1 MPDALEARLAKL
13 GQLTELPDPH
23 DAVAP
28 LRDALKLKTNLIVA
42 RAADVAAD
50 LELHALNP
58 DLIAALARWLD
69 TLADKDRRCWAKAGL
84 AHALATNRAAG
95 DDAEAVYR
103 RAITLQQWDPVWG
116 KTEDSAGPVRA
127 AAALGLVRAG
137 SRHSLLA
144 LADLLHDHLLPV
156 RLAATE
162 ALGELGGEPAL
173 ALLRL
178 RALTDT
184 EPEAVAACCG
194 VLLGIDR
201 SDHFDTVPFVTDQL
215 KAANDEL
222 AERLA
227 FAIAES
233 RHDQTLPLLRL
244 YYHRT
249 ANTDAHHAHHLAA
262 TALAVARREDTLNFL
277 LDRAADPEIDPTH
290 IIRALAIHKHN
301 PALREQ
307 LESAIATRPDAN
319 QYTDTLADALTS

>member
-1 MPDALEARLAKL
+1 MPDALDARLAKL
-13 GQLTELPDPH
+13 SQLAELADPQ
-23 DAVAP
+23 DAVEP
-28 LRDALKLKTNLIVA
+28 LRAALKLKTNLIVA
-42 RAADVAAD
+42 KAAEVAAD

-58 DLIAALARWLD
+58 DLSAALAHWLD
-69 TLADKDRRCWAKAGL
+69 TPADKDRRCWAKAGL
-84 AHALATNRAAG
+84 AHALATNHAAG
-95 DDAEAVYR
+95 DDAESVYR

-116 KTEDSAGPVRA
+116 STEDSAGPVRA

-137 SRHSLLA
+137 SRYSLLA
-144 LADLLHDHLLPV
+144 LADLLNDHLLPV

-162 ALGELGGEPAL
+162 ALGELGGEAAL

-178 RALTDT
+178 RALTDD

-201 SDHFDTVPFVTDQL
+201 SDHFETVSFVTEQL

-233 RHDQTLPLLRL
+233 RHDATLPLLRL

-249 ANTDAHHAHHLAA
+249 ENTDNHHLAA

-277 LDRAADPEIDPTH
+277 LDRAADPDTDPTH

-301 PALREQ
+301 PALRQ
-307 LESAIATRPDAN
+307 RLESAISTRSDAVAFAE
-319 QYTDTLADALTS
+319 TLTTTFDV